1 MLAYSIV
8 SNDDYID
15 EEELKGILDGEIFNK
30 YNIRNFIDN
39 DFFHWVKSDRN
50 FRNLKKA
57 FRLIAQ
63 EISTFDFNDI
73 DEDVLKGVY
82 QELIDLDTRH
92 ALGRIL
98 YA

>member
-50 FRNLKKA
+50 FRNLKKS

-63 EISTFDFNDI
+63 EISTFDFKRS
-73 DEDVLKGVY
+73 LP
-82 QELIDLDTRH
+82 
-92 ALGRIL
+92 RIN
-98 YA
+98 